1 MFKIDH
7 RTDELRLIIAVDRA
21 LWHKRRFRRSGS
33 CCIRMS
39 HGTSVKE
46 YVRDRR
52 GFRKHNR
59 RHLLE
64 EPEMS
69 ENIEPQNQSGNA
81 SGDSTPAKKR
91 NVKKIILWVVV
102 GIVAFVVVITFT
114 VNSAT
119 KAPVK
124 VSNQFLDYIQAG
136 DAAGA
141 YALFSSEAQ
150 QVVPTDQ
157 FDTLVAQV
165 APILNTKESMN
176 SKSINGETGQ
186 AATSTVTYEIDG
198 TDGKTYL
205 ITVNLIKEDG
215 DWKVLNFESD
225 SK

>member
-1 MFKIDH
+1 
-7 RTDELRLIIAVDRA
+7 
-21 LWHKRRFRRSGS
+21 
-33 CCIRMS
+33 
-39 HGTSVKE
+39 
-46 YVRDRR
+46 
-52 GFRKHNR
+52 
-59 RHLLE
+59 
-64 EPEMS
+64 MS